1 MNRDDFVV
9 KLRTGKC
16 SKRHRKGKKR
26 KYRIWIDH
34 DLCGF
39 HVPPKDS
46 EGMIV
51 IGIHPQCKAGTK
63 DELDTLIHEV
73 AHALKFGEKWSRKI
87 AAVVTKVLWKAGY
100 RRRPNGQ
107 ELGWPSRPRPTKTTT
122 RSNP

>member
-1 MNRDDFVV
+1 VSRDDFVV
-9 KLRTGKC
+9 KLKVG
-16 SKRHRKGKKR
+16 RHGHKGGRSR

-51 IGIHPQCKAGTK
+51 VGIHPQCKAGTK
-63 DELDTLIHEV
+63 NEMDTLIHEV
-73 AHALKFGEKWSRKI
+73 AHALYFGEKKARKI

-100 RRRPNGQ
+100 RR
-107 ELGWPSRPRPTKTTT
+107 ELQRKEKP
-122 RSNP
+122 